1 MYLAET
7 NTKVSM
13 QIQKRK
19 KEEFEEDELTVDKLS
34 YTEKKKSDLKANI
47 EVIILSYINSRNNI
61 EQKFKKNR

>member
-34 YTEKKKSDLKANI
+34 NTEKKKSDLKANI

>member
-1 MYLAET
+1 
-7 NTKVSM
+7 M

-34 YTEKKKSDLKANI
+34 NTEKKKSDLKANI